1 MAASQAVVSKELK
14 KLLAYSTVSQIGYM
28 MLGIGAGGLAGE
40 FVVGMSAGIFHLMT
54 HAFFKAAAFLAAG
67 AILHTVESRFMDDMG
82 GLRQSMRITFISMLI
97 ALLALSGVPPLSG
110 FWSKDSI
117 IAATLQTG
125 QLPLVIFAWGT
136 VALTFLYSLKALG
149 LVFFGPRSEHLKK
162 LEEEG
167 HQIHEAPR
175 LMWVPYLIMAVATV
189 VIGLA
194 GPYVESF
201 FTHAL
206 AITATPVAE
215 RVASVSSM
223 SEEQAVLIGSAG
235 SMVMLVV
242 GGFLGYM
249 MYISRR
255 LNPTSLVGERGIA
268 RSIYNFLWNRWYLNP
283 IYYRIFAYGTIS
295 VAGGIKQWIEQ
306 GFFDKISGA
315 VAQLSINIS
324 RGGQGLDLT
333 VIDGAINGIAL
344 EGRRF
349 SSALR
354 RIQTGVP
361 QDYVMVFALG
371 LFALVVAVL
380 FFLI

>member
-1 MAASQAVVSKELK
+1 M
-14 KLLAYSTVSQIGYM
+14 LL
-28 MLGIGAGGLAGE
+28 
-40 FVVGMSAGIFHLMT
+40 
-54 HAFFKAAAFLAAG
+54 
-67 AILHTVESRFMDDMG
+67 
-82 GLRQSMRITFISMLI
+82 
-97 ALLALSGVPPLSG
+97 
-110 FWSKDSI
+110 
-117 IAATLQTG
+117 
-125 QLPLVIFAWGT
+125 
-136 VALTFLYSLKALG
+136 
-149 LVFFGPRSEHLKK
+149 
-162 LEEEG
+162 
-167 HQIHEAPR
+167 
-175 LMWVPYLIMAVATV
+175 
-189 VIGLA
+189 
-194 GPYVESF
+194 
-201 FTHAL
+201 
-206 AITATPVAE
+206 
-215 RVASVSSM
+215 
-223 SEEQAVLIGSAG
+223 
-235 SMVMLVV
+235 V
-242 GGFLGYM
+242 GGSLGYM
-249 MYISRR
+249 TYISRR
-255 LNPTSLVGERGIA
+255 LNPRSLVGERGFA

-361 QDYVMVFALG
+361 QEYVMVFALG